1 MKKKFVPF
9 HEFLRPDLAYTA
21 SDIAILLKISPITAR
36 KYLRRGVAMGLLTV
50 KRKGRFK
57 VYALTEKAIKLRQ
70 ETGEGEPRIAW
81 LNSGETVVSSGQTPG

>member
-1 MKKKFVPF
+1 MKRKFVPF
-9 HEFLRPDLAYTA
+9 HEFLCPDLAYTA
-21 SDIAILLKISPITAR
+21 FDIAKILKISPITAR

-70 ETGEGEPRIAW
+70 ELGEKEPRIIW
-81 LNSGETVVSSGQTPG
+81 LNSGEAVISPSQTPK